1 MSLEVD
7 DEVKVTSEVAPFF
20 GKQGLVEEIDG
31 GYRVLPLIGVRFP
44 GRVHLYWYTE
54 LELGPVG
61 VESPTAEIPAVAV

>member
-7 DEVKVTSEVAPFF
+7 DNVKVTSPVAPFF
-20 GKQGLVEEIDG
+20 GKQGMVEEIDD

-44 GRVHLYWYTE
+44 DRAHLRWYTE

-61 VESPTAEIPAVAV
+61 VEAPTAEIPAVAV

>member
-20 GKQGLVEEIDG
+20 GKRGLVEEIDG

-44 GRVHLYWYTE
+44 GRNNLHWYTE
-54 LELGPVG
+54 LELGL
-61 VESPTAEIPAVAV
+61 VELEAPTAEIPAVAV